1 MTALHDVHPDD
12 RPSASDVSEPV
23 VVDDL
28 DAWGAEYAAAPARQT
43 HNDGEKQR

>member
-28 DAWGAEYAAAPARQT
+28 GQWAIEFEERSA
-43 HNDGEKQR
+43 